1 MKGMRLK
8 RFKGKVRR
16 VARKKVEAP
25 VDLLAE
31 AGALHKEGAG
41 AQGFRERLRALIE
54 GAQRRWEALSLE
66 EREQLLSQITALLTL
81 LPAGRLGRLGLL
93 AAKGA
98 QLAAKKEV
106 LSLLR
111 KLLKR

>member
-1 MKGMRLK
+1 MRLK
-8 RFKGKVRR
+8 RFYGKVRR

-25 VDLLAE
+25 VDLLAKAE
-31 AGALHKEGAG
+31 ALRKEGAS
-41 AQGFRERLRALIE
+41 AQGFRERLLALVAE
-54 GAQRRWEALSLE
+54 ARRRWDALRPE
-66 EREQLLSQITALLTL
+66 ERAQLLSHAMALLSL

-98 QLAAKKEV
+98 KLGAGKEV
-106 LSLLR
+106 LSLLL

>member
-16 VARKKVEAP
+16 VARKKVETP

-31 AGALHKEGAG
+31 AEALHKEGAG
-41 AQGFRERLRALIE
+41 AQGFLEGLRALMK
-54 GAQRRWEALSLE
+54 GVQRRWEALSLE
-66 EREQLLSQITALLTL
+66 ERDQLLSQITALLAL

-93 AAKGA
+93 VAKGA
-98 QLAAKKEV
+98 KLGANKEV
-106 LSLLR
+106 LSLLL

>member
-8 RFKGKVRR
+8 RFNGKVRL

-106 LSLLR
+106 LSLLL